1 MAGKNNHLDGD
12 DLQVVVSFV
21 IPQGRTEITEA
32 LDQAFTES
40 KKAGLAPL
48 WVEEQEVLNMSLT
61 KMDVLV
67 MDPFSGLGFNHV
79 TSDLKCTLVGPR
91 CLLACLASNTPVP
104 ELPYPVYT
112 AAMKGMIITTSG
124 LERNEKDK
132 IKLMVEQMAG
142 TYSDTFHDGVTH
154 LVAATTRSQKYE
166 VAVEKETPCMLPK
179 WVEEVWKLSTCQLV
193 SAVEPRFIRYRCPAL
208 LGVTVSVSQL
218 NRADKELLRRS
229 VETHGGVYSGVL
241 EMDKTSVLVCTSP
254 DGDKYS
260 HAKKWKIPCV
270 SSEWVFDCIEEGYC
284 LQTAKYRIDRVQAS
298 SGTAKQDQIV
308 AGLAEVSMS
317 SILLNTDESTR
328 SVDDTINCSTS
339 GGFDEGLMSTA
350 KNKTTAAWLA
360 ELELCKVKKAG
371 MFLDG
376 CRVFLSGFT
385 ESEQMQLARVLK
397 YQIQQPLLDISQMCR
412 TVLSHISPRQ
422 GDNKAGLEKTE
433 HSVTVVGDHDQV
445 GENYEVKELEQPVAS
460 LPHKYIHPLNDVKR
474 YQELVRRTS
483 SQSQLPPTSPY
494 NYVMDCTGY
503 RKEGGDQNLNT
514 PGNRQSW
521 GSTLP
526 QYNEFLI

>member
-12 DLQVVVSFV
+12 DLQVMVSFV

-124 LERNEKDK
+124 LEKNEKDK

-298 SGTAKQDQIV
+298 SSTAKQDQIV

-328 SVDDTINCSTS
+328 SVDDTINCSTM
-339 GGFDEGLMSTA
+339 GFDEGLMSTA
-350 KNKTTAAWLA
+350 KDKTTADWLA

-397 YQIQQPLLDISQMCR
+397 YSGGTRLTQLVESVTHC
-412 TVLSHISPRQ
+412 V
-422 GDNKAGLEKTE
+422 
-433 HSVTVVGDHDQV
+433 HSVVTSIMVPDTSRL
-445 GENYEVKELEQPVAS
+445 LEQLDLSPHNVSIQWVVESMRLGKPVPESEYSFPPPEDTEPFLPPQTHIQPAS
-460 LPHKYIHPLNDVKR
+460 LHDSYTDTHN
-474 YQELVRRTS
+474 
-483 SQSQLPPTSPY
+483 SQFEANLLAQYGVAAPT
-494 NYVMDCTGY
+494 
-503 RKEGGDQNLNT
+503 R
-514 PGNRQSW
+514 
-521 GSTLP
+521 
-526 QYNEFLI
+526 